1 MTSFDLVVFAAVVL
15 MVGGL
20 VAVLWE
26 ILTRD
31 PRALLEMMSD
41 SRRFA
46 EAPLAAEQV
55 TAYRRPL
62 ASVEI
67 VTERPRLAA

>member
-1 MTSFDLVVFAAVVL
+1 MTSFDLVVFAAVML

-20 VAVLWE
+20 VAVIWE

-46 EAPLAAEQV
+46 EAPLVAEQV
-55 TAYRRPL
+55 TADRRPP
-62 ASVEI
+62 APVE
-67 VTERPRLAA
+67 VMAERPRLAA